1 MFQCFDIFIYREAIL
16 KHIATLIDHRYAFL
30 INQFRLRIKPRLKKL
45 KKSIVIAGAR
55 RTEEIEADSHQEN
68 NEQQRVE
75 TDLNAFYFF

>member
-1 MFQCFDIFIYREAIL
+1 MFQCFDIFIYREAIF
-16 KHIATLIDHRYAFL
+16 KKIASLIDHSYTL
-30 INQFRLRIKPRLKKL
+30 LVNKFRLRIKPRLEKL

>member
-16 KHIATLIDHRYAFL
+16 KHIASLIDHRYAFL

-55 RTEEIEADSHQEN
+55 SAEEVETDSHEEN
-68 NEQQRVE
+68 NEQQLVE
-75 TDLNAFYFF
+75 TQLNACH